1 VIDHTTAPNPSV
13 IDHRRKQVRLATAR
27 HRKRRKY
34 GQFLRTITVTKG
46 DLDQLEERGYL
57 SSNDRGE
64 PRAESEAIETFIMN
78 SLLKP

>member
-1 VIDHTTAPNPSV
+1 METETRSTSAE
-13 IDHRRKQVRLATAR
+13 RVRA
-27 HRKRRKY
+27 HRKRHKH
-34 GQFLRTITVTKG
+34 GLFLRTITVTKG

-64 PRAESEAIETFIMN
+64 PRAECEAIETFIMD